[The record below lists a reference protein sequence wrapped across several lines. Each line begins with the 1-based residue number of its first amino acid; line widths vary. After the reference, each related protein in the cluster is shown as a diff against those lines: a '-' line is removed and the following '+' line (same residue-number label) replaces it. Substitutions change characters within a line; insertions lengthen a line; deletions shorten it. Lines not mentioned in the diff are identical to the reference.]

1 MSHKCLNRRRLI
13 WFFPL
18 LVFLL
23 IISGCEGIKEKMQH
37 MQSNGEAQTAPQEE
51 QENSI
56 TLTSEIVELEDGF
69 SAVRYDGDYGFDDF
83 LASGGA
89 SSDGEVVEY
98 LANNLLS
105 GLNLGDLLGGIFGC
119 STIAVQSPEGDALF
133 GRNFD
138 WENCEAMVVES
149 HPENGYASL
158 STVNMDFITQNVGGG
173 MVGMALNLDEVKT
186 LAALYLSLIHI

>member
-105 GLNLGDLLGGIFGC
+105 GLNL
-119 STIAVQSPEGDALF
+119 
-133 GRNFD
+133 
-138 WENCEAMVVES
+138 WEES
-149 HPENGYASL
+149 SVAAPLRCRVRKE
-158 STVNMDFITQNVGGG
+158 TPC
-173 MVGMALNLDEVKT
+173 
-186 LAALYLSLIHI
+186 LAAILTGRTAKLWLWNPIQKTAMLLFLLSIWILSPRMWAAAWWVWL

>member
-69 SAVRYDGDYGFDDF
+69 PLYAMT
-83 LASGGA
+83 AIM
-89 SSDGEVVEY
+89 
-98 LANNLLS
+98 
-105 GLNLGDLLGGIFGC
+105 DLMISLPAAEPPLMERLWSILQIIFFP
-119 STIAVQSPEGDALF
+119 V
-133 GRNFD
+133 
-138 WENCEAMVVES
+138 
-149 HPENGYASL
+149 
-158 STVNMDFITQNVGGG
+158 
-173 MVGMALNLDEVKT
+173 
-186 LAALYLSLIHI
+186 